1 MRERIL
7 TFSCSRP
14 PVLPLLLLIPP
25 LSPPIPPLFLSDI
38 CRTARHMAA
47 LFEEYVMGWSRE
59 GSAIMKSHEGMKIQV
74 ESGEVRRRE
83 GRLC

>member
-1 MRERIL
+1 
-7 TFSCSRP
+7 
-14 PVLPLLLLIPP
+14 
-25 LSPPIPPLFLSDI
+25 
-38 CRTARHMAA
+38 MAA

-74 ESGEVRRRE
+74 ESGEVRRGE